1 MRVIKTQFYLSQILK
16 EGEGMP
22 EIVWNC
28 GECGADF
35 ATERQLKAHVRNKH
49 SEYLQKSNR
58 NNNNKHYCGECGAV
72 FATEGKRREHIR
84 KKHPQY
90 LPEEAIAKIPVKK
103 RRIQGRRRN

>member
-1 MRVIKTQFYLSQILK
+1 MK
-16 EGEGMP
+16 EGEVVP

-28 GECGADF
+28 GECAKDF
-35 ATERQLKAHVRNKH
+35 ASERKLKAHVRNKH
-49 SEYLQKSNR
+49 SEYLRKR
-58 NNNNKHYCGECGAV
+58 NNSNSNKHDCGECDAD

-90 LPEEAIAKIPVKK
+90 LPEEAIAKTPVKK

>member
-1 MRVIKTQFYLSQILK
+1 MK
-16 EGEGMP
+16 EGEGVP

-28 GECGADF
+28 GECAKDF

-49 SEYLQKSNR
+49 SEYLRKRNSSNS
-58 NNNNKHYCGECGAV
+58 NKHDCGECGAD
-72 FATEGKRREHIR
+72 FATEGKLRDHIR

>member
-1 MRVIKTQFYLSQILK
+1 MRIIKTQSYLSKIMK
-16 EGEGMP
+16 EGEGVP

-35 ATERQLKAHVRNKH
+35 ATE
-49 SEYLQKSNR
+49 
-58 NNNNKHYCGECGAV
+58 
-72 FATEGKRREHIR
+72 GKLRDHIR

-90 LPEEAIAKIPVKK
+90 LPEEAIAKVPVKK